1 MEPSALFRVIALLS
15 RSFESLQVR
24 VPPLEVEKL
33 AILIH
38 KIMNYQAREFHSLEH
53 VLGFGYESDPV
64 FTLAALFHDIIYLQ
78 VDGGL
83 PAEVL
88 ELLLPYVRIEKTN
101 VSFISPVQDSKLF
114 SLCCDLF
121 NKDPSRPV
129 SSLQGMNEFLS
140 ALTMML
146 LLRGY
151 VPEEMLIAGATCIE
165 ASIPFRGPD
174 PEGRPMGNVLEDRL
188 KKMKMFENEALR
200 KATVHRAIQFANQD
214 VQDFVMEDPAAFLS
228 NSWKLLPE
236 SNVPLR
242 GRKTYTIHEYR
253 IALNGMLR
261 FFQSLQPE
269 YVYHAYDGVPS
280 ETEMQEYTRRI
291 RKNLGYGVQ
300 YLKAKLLAVAILE
313 GLAELTGGDAPLVL
327 FIGDASLCENPEDSC
342 LLHFLPKVKDPDWLA
357 SRHPVIRLLEDGRL
371 KESSFDIRTS
381 PFATWLYKRLKSEEW
396 AQMAS
401 AMDVFFSGNLS
412 AEEFL
417 FLLPKDAFDPTKKIL
432 TEIVQ
437 ACAQIVP
444 TRREA
449 LLAILDTYHAQ

>member
-214 VQDFVMEDPAAFLS
+214 VQDFVMEG
-228 NSWKLLPE
+228 WKIFGPFD
-236 SNVPLR
+236 
-242 GRKTYTIHEYR
+242 RKI
-253 IALNGMLR
+253 
-261 FFQSLQPE
+261 
-269 YVYHAYDGVPS
+269 
-280 ETEMQEYTRRI
+280 
-291 RKNLGYGVQ
+291 
-300 YLKAKLLAVAILE
+300 
-313 GLAELTGGDAPLVL
+313 
-327 FIGDASLCENPEDSC
+327 
-342 LLHFLPKVKDPDWLA
+342 
-357 SRHPVIRLLEDGRL
+357 
-371 KESSFDIRTS
+371 
-381 PFATWLYKRLKSEEW
+381 
-396 AQMAS
+396 
-401 AMDVFFSGNLS
+401 
-412 AEEFL
+412 
-417 FLLPKDAFDPTKKIL
+417 
-432 TEIVQ
+432 
-437 ACAQIVP
+437 
-444 TRREA
+444 
-449 LLAILDTYHAQ
+449 